1 MPIASLKR
9 QFLNNF
15 NDYKE
20 LLRLMLTPDEICDAV
35 EDINLDD
42 LYGRGFR
49 TILLDLDNT
58 LMTYEQKE
66 LSLQKYNWVERLK
79 IQGFRVFIIS
89 NNSSKRRVQRVA
101 KQLMIDGLY
110 FSTKPLVFGAK
121 ELAERQMIDFERT
134 IVVGDQ
140 VLTDVIFGNWLRAH
154 TVLIEPLNKRLSF
167 IKTLQREVELFL
179 LRNLD

>member
-1 MPIASLKR
+1 MSSNTLSR
-9 QFLNNF
+9 YFYNLNE
-15 NDYKE
+15 YKE
-20 LLRLMLTPDEICDAV
+20 LLRQLLTPDEICDAV

-42 LYGRGFR
+42 LYARGFR
-49 TILLDLDNT
+49 TLLLDLDNT
-58 LMTYEQKE
+58 LMTYQQKE
-66 LSLQKYNWVERLK
+66 LTLQKYNWVERLK

-101 KQLMIDGLY
+101 KQLMVDGMY
-110 FSTKPLVFGAK
+110 FSTKPLVIGVK
-121 ELAERQMIDFERT
+121 ELAERHNIDVDRA

-140 VLTDVIFGNWLRAH
+140 VLTDVICGNWLGAH
-154 TVLIEPLNKRLSF
+154 TVLVDPINKRLSF